1 MTITKSATL
10 KTIGIYLIEFM
21 YTLVERDSSWFN
33 NSNKWKPLNINSKQ
47 DKNIITNST
56 HCAINKLLFLF
67 TIIFIIS
74 PLLFQS
80 NIKKLYRQIHIRN
93 KSKKHSTKKI
103 SMFKICCERV
113 FIVFF

>member
-1 MTITKSATL
+1 MTITKSTTL
-10 KTIGIYLIEFM
+10 KTIGIDFIEFM
-21 YTLVERDSSWFN
+21 YTLIEKDWSWFN

-80 NIKKLYRQIHIRN
+80 NIKKLYRQIYIRN
-93 KSKKHSTKKI
+93 KSKKHSIIKI
-103 SMFKICCERV
+103 SMFKIYSERV
-113 FIVFF
+113 IIVFF